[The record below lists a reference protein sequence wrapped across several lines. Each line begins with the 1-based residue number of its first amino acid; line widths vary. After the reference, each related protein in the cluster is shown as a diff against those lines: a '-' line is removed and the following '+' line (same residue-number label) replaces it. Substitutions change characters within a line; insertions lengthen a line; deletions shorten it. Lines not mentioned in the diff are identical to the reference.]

1 MQNNHICL
9 FIVLFINYAI
19 LLIVPNVILFVLGV
33 AITFVVELYCLPD
46 VLRSVLVFCLLA
58 GMGFNMVTLS
68 SFVVV
73 QQYFGKHRAL
83 AAGISAAGISVGTLS
98 GGPIIGS
105 LAVALGWRGA
115 LLILSGITLNC
126 TLLGC
131 FYRPI
136 VHTPKRCIVK
146 DSQDS
151 NKNDTTKTAKGEGLG
166 KVFAQLCKDMT
177 NFVLFRNLAFAL
189 FCTGTFFMNIGLV
202 IFYQHTPSRAV
213 SLGMEKEVAARLP
226 AAIGIATL
234 VARIIGSFIGD
245 LRFVNRTLQCGICLG
260 LGGVLLVFNTLTLSF
275 TTIALMG
282 AAIGF
287 LSGTN
292 MNPVLHSLFLS
303 NFSNLNM
310 ISFVKSSFL
319 SIHIVRMH

>member
-1 MQNNHICL
+1 
-9 FIVLFINYAI
+9 
-19 LLIVPNVILFVLGV
+19 
-33 AITFVVELYCLPD
+33 
-46 VLRSVLVFCLLA
+46 
-58 GMGFNMVTLS
+58 MGFNMVTLS
-68 SFVVV
+68 SFVIV

-98 GGPIIGS
+98 GGPIIGT

-136 VHTPKRCIVK
+136 VSTPKRSIVK
-146 DSQDS
+146 DLQDS
-151 NKNDTTKTAKGEGLG
+151 NRNDTKTAKGEGLR
-166 KVFAQLCKDMT
+166 KVFVQLCKDMT
-177 NFVLFRNLAFAL
+177 NFALFRNLAFAL
-189 FCTGTFFMNIGLV
+189 FCAGTFFMNIGLV

-245 LRFVNRTLQCGICLG
+245 LKFVNRTLQCGICLG
-260 LGGVLLVFNTLTLSF
+260 LGGILLIFNTLTLSF
-275 TTIALMG
+275 ATIALMG

-292 MNPVLHSLFLS
+292 MHLSSCILF
-303 NFSNLNM
+303 
-310 ISFVKSSFL
+310 SS
-319 SIHIVRMH
+319 